1 MTIPASYTAHGHYRP
16 GIVARIALCSA
27 VRCHTVPD
35 LILYDEHAQLLIQN
49 PLGVR
54 AIYRQIAEQ
63 NLHIIA
69 GSNGLLLLL
78 ILRTIQRC
86 DLVLSCFGN
95 VPRQEHKKHR
105 LESESVLCILPVAYP
120 PLVFSS
126 SKQIL
131 SR

>member
-63 NLHIIA
+63 NLHIVA

-95 VPRQEHKKHR
+95 VPRQEHKKTQAR
-105 LESESVLCILPVAYP
+105 I
-120 PLVFSS
+120 
-126 SKQIL
+126 
-131 SR
+131 